1 MEEEKFEQEEN
12 VTANEIQEEIKEEV
26 TEIQEEVNE
35 IEAAATEVQEEVNE
49 PVVEETAPAED
60 VPPTDDDEED
70 VPETP
75 KSKKRLWIILAAVLG
90 VLAIAALIFCLA
102 TGKCGKYRGYKKD
115 RATGIYYQFF
125 GDIHDTAAMPK
136 TGDLVGIL
144 FSLRAGDSVLIPMSP
159 NEMLMDS
166 LYEGDLFAALRMM
179 HVGDSASFIL
189 DGPEF
194 FRHFMQDTVYPFGK
208 DPLYFDVKL
217 YGQMP
222 AAQFQQMRAEYEKM
236 MMEKQAEEAESIRKY
251 VADNKIKVSPTPEG
265 IYIVTTKKGTGEQPQ
280 PMQTVTVHYT
290 GKLLDGTVFD
300 SSVKRGEPFSFMLG
314 ARQVIPGWEVAV
326 SKMHVGEKATVLIP
340 SDFAYGERGNYAIP
354 PFSPLVFDI
363 EVLSVSDT
371 E

>member
-12 VTANEIQEEIKEEV
+12 VTTNEIQEEIKEEV
-26 TEIQEEVNE
+26 TEIQEEVTE
-35 IEAAATEVQEEVNE
+35 PIAEEAI
-49 PVVEETAPAED
+49 PAEEI
-60 VPPTDDDEED
+60 PPTDDDNVEN
-70 VPETP
+70 PTSP
-75 KSKKRLWIILAAVLG
+75 ISRKRLWIIVAAVIG
-90 VLAIAALIFCLA
+90 VLAVAALVYCL
-102 TGKCGKYRGYKKD
+102 TGGCSKYKGYKKD
-115 RATGIYYQFF
+115 RTTGIYYQFF

-166 LYEGDLFAALRMM
+166 LYNGDIFSAIRMM

-222 AAQFQQMRAEYEKM
+222 AAQFQQMRADYEKM
-236 MMEKQAEEAESIRKY
+236 MMEKQAEEAESIKKY
-251 VADNKIKVSPTPEG
+251 VADNKINVEPTPEG
-265 IYIVTTKKGTGEQPQ
+265 IYIMTTKKGTGAQPQ

-326 SKMHVGEKATVLIP
+326 SRMHVGEKVTVLIP

-363 EVLSVSDT
+363 ELLSVKDS